1 MACQKFQRLL
11 TRRWEMLDY
20 GMKTVNAFTTVV
32 NQDILWW
39 VLRRGNASRVSGLQS
54 LLTVLVSR
62 VGWGERKGGD
72 SSANYRV
79 GQVLQCFQK
88 RTCARHMYLFSMV
101 RICGKSNFWFPPA
114 NVMITQRT
122 KLVECTVSESLKFS
136 RINQS
141 QCLFAVT
148 LNFSAN

>member
-1 MACQKFQRLL
+1 MSFIEQHTGAMACQKYQRLL
-11 TRRWEMLDY
+11 TRRWVMLDY

-62 VGWGERKGGD
+62 GRVGRREKGGD

-88 RTCARHMYLFSMV
+88 RTCGVKFYLAWTETRDQVF
-101 RICGKSNFWFPPA
+101 
-114 NVMITQRT
+114 
-122 KLVECTVSESLKFS
+122 KLS
-136 RINQS
+136 
-141 QCLFAVT
+141 
-148 LNFSAN
+148 

>member
-1 MACQKFQRLL
+1 MISFVEQHIGVLACQKFQRLL

-62 VGWGERKGGD
+62 GRVRRKEGRG
-72 SSANYRV
+72 
-79 GQVLQCFQK
+79 F
-88 RTCARHMYLFSMV
+88 
-101 RICGKSNFWFPPA
+101 
-114 NVMITQRT
+114 
-122 KLVECTVSESLKFS
+122 
-136 RINQS
+136 
-141 QCLFAVT
+141 
-148 LNFSAN
+148 